1 MLSAEGEPLRLSL
14 LFLKSQHSFRHKNDE
29 LLKLQILPQEK
40 PTEKSENDDDDSSQT
55 IEHYECCH
63 KPLPEYTNVD
73 SLREVHEALGFI

>member
-1 MLSAEGEPLRLSL
+1 MPSSPVQMETEEKAE
-14 LFLKSQHSFRHKNDE
+14 K
-29 LLKLQILPQEK
+29 
-40 PTEKSENDDDDSSQT
+40 EKSALPESLTLNSPTQTNLLLGANAEEQVLASQTT